1 LGELQRATI
10 MYVLEVRDVLTPE
23 QQMVYDR
30 RVREVLT
37 ATVAARP

>member
-1 LGELQRATI
+1 
-10 MYVLEVRDVLTPE
+10 VLTPE